1 MDLSSSM
8 RSATGRPVLRTWCPP
23 GLDVAT
29 AGTVVY
35 VHGYFTTLD
44 KAWHEHNLPGQFE
57 ASRQN
62 AVFVAV
68 SAPTSNQEGVGWER
82 LSEVRSRLA
91 LTTGMRPAGPVVIVA
106 HSGGYRT
113 AARWIESGDPIDQLT
128 LLDALY
134 GNVHEF
140 GRWIGD
146 AQAPRRTM
154 NLVVCREGA
163 PHDNAELLAA
173 GLERAPAAEAVH
185 RRGVPAYYSDFTE
198 AERRARLLHIIAQQT
213 HMGLVAQG
221 QVLPVLLRRSPLRL
235 LADVGARAE
244 ELS

>member
-1 MDLSSSM
+1 MTEV
-8 RSATGRPVLRTWCPP
+8 SAGASHVTGRAIRVWCPP
-23 GLDVAT
+23 GLDLTT

-35 VHGYFTTLD
+35 VHGYFTTVEE
-44 KAWHEHNLPGQFE
+44 AWHEHKLPAQFE

-68 SAPTSNQEGVGWER
+68 SAPASGQEGVVWES
-82 LSEVRSRLA
+82 LGEVRRE
-91 LTTGMRPAGPVVIVA
+91 LTTTTGIHPSGPVVVIA

-113 AARWIESGDPIDQLT
+113 VARWLEGGDTIDQIT

-154 NLVVCREGA
+154 NLVVCRDGV
-163 PHDNAELLAA
+163 PHANAELLTARFRQRPAA
-173 GLERAPAAEAVH
+173 GLVH
-185 RRGVPAYYSDFTE
+185 RHGVPASYEDFTSE
-198 AERRARLLHIIAQQT
+198 ERRARVLHIVAQQT
-213 HMGLVAQG
+213 HMGLVTQG
-221 QVLPVLLRRSPLRL
+221 DVLPVLLHRSPLRL
-235 LADVGARAE
+235 ADDQAVRSGGD
-244 ELS
+244 S